1 MTEFA
6 FYPFTG
12 TLKKRFTLIE
22 LLVVIAIIA
31 ILAAMLMPA
40 LQKARATAKKTNCL
54 SNLKQV
60 GSFVLN
66 YAQDNNDI
74 IVPVSISDETRLIRR
89 IEGIEGT
96 PWTYFIMPYTGVNYD
111 KISIRED
118 KPNYTTFPDNT
129 LTRMLNCPSTA
140 KKINYLGMVSYGML
154 RMCMGGIRYNTSK
167 AIYKQRTPAKF
178 SAIKTA
184 SGKAMIFDSSYNAN
198 KDGLGGVPD
207 TTSERT
213 DGSHLVYNDGKHLST
228 NRHQNTS
235 NAVFADGHV
244 RNISR
249 AELQA
254 NAISN
259 GDLNIYADNVLMWHG
274 GI

>member
-1 MTEFA
+1 MAALYFKRFA
-6 FYPFTG
+6 NTSE
-12 TLKKRFTLIE
+12 KRFTLIE

-74 IVPVSISDETRLIRR
+74 IVPYAITDETRLIRR
-89 IEGIEGT
+89 IEGVAGT
-96 PWTYFIMPYTGVNYD
+96 TWTYFIMPYTGVNYD
-111 KISIRED
+111 KITIKED
-118 KPNYTTFPDNT
+118 KPNYTTFPDNN
-129 LTRMLNCPSTA
+129 LTRMLNCPSMN
-140 KKINYLGMVSYGML
+140 KKINYLGMVTYGML
-154 RMCMGGIRYNTSK
+154 RVCMGGVRYNTSQ
-167 AIYKQRTPAKF
+167 AVYKQRTPAKF
-178 SAIKTA
+178 SAIRTA
-184 SGKAMIFDSSYNAN
+184 SGKAMIMDSSFNAN
-198 KDGLGGVPD
+198 KDGLGGSPD
-207 TTSERT
+207 MTSERT
-213 DGSHLVYNDGKHLST
+213 DGSSLLYNDGKHIST
-228 NRHQNTS
+228 NRHQNST

-249 AELQA
+249 AELQV
-254 NAISN
+254 NAIGN
-259 GDLNIYADNVLMWHG
+259 GDLTIYANNVLMWHG